1 MKRFFFLLSAVVVSL
16 TMAAQMQVWSNG
28 TIIFSHDQTDVDSIS
43 FSSPMQVQANYSAQS
58 STSLAGSVYTTSLA
72 GSGSPSSQG
81 YSYNTQAGTCLMALF
96 FLDEV
101 SGYYGYNTVGIPDVG
116 NRVIAF
122 NYTISGSDIAISI
135 NNHTYIGKLIG
146 RNGLV
151 FPEFLCH
158 TRNETYPIVFITL
171 NR

>member
-43 FSSPMQVQANYSAQS
+43 FGSPMNVQANYNALS

-72 GSGSPSSQG
+72 GGGDTGSLQG
-81 YSYNTQAGTCLMALF
+81 LF
-96 FLDEV
+96 FLDATKGYWAHNYNYSSASGHV
-101 SGYYGYNTVGIPDVG
+101 SGNE
-116 NRVIAF
+116 IAPF
-122 NYTISGSDIAISI
+122 TYSI
-135 NNHTYIGKLIG
+135 NGEDITLSMGGRTIHGKVIGK
-146 RNGLV
+146 NGLV
-151 FPEFLCH
+151 FSDFYYF
-158 TRNETYPIVFITL
+158 TSDKTSYPAVFITL